1 MGRIIEAACRLL
13 SAFAMAAPAG
23 ASLPQEL
30 ERCRAVADPSE
41 RLRCYDA
48 IGSVAAGGTRPAG
61 EQATPRVAEPVAA
74 VPAADAGSPPSPE
87 KLFGIDAARSEEA
100 LRAAAGV
107 GRLDELELRVANVRI
122 DAEGKPVF
130 EFENGQAWRQ
140 LDSPAARLQPG
151 AVVRIRR
158 AAFGSYV
165 LLRPDGSR
173 AIRVRRIG

>member
-1 MGRIIEAACRLL
+1 
-13 SAFAMAAPAG
+13 
-23 ASLPQEL
+23 
-30 ERCRAVADPSE
+30 
-41 RLRCYDA
+41 
-48 IGSVAAGGTRPAG
+48 
-61 EQATPRVAEPVAA
+61 
-74 VPAADAGSPPSPE
+74 
-87 KLFGIDAARSEEA
+87 LFGIDAARSEEA

-107 GRLDELELRVANVRI
+107 GRIDELELRVASVRI

-165 LLRPDGSR
+165 LLRPDGGGR